1 MTDEIKK
8 TEKEAEM
15 EVSIIR
21 DYWPMGNVDVMRGD
35 RIVSV
40 GADHLGKSGDFDDRL
55 RTGDVVSLPRKEAS
69 KLVNAGAAKL
79 PEMD

>member
-8 TEKEAEM
+8 PEKETTM
-15 EVSIIR
+15 EVSVIR
-21 DYWPMGNVDVMRGD
+21 DYWPMANVEVMRGD

-40 GADHLGKSGDFDDRL
+40 GDDHLGKSGDFDDRL
-55 RTGDVVSLPRKEAS
+55 RTGDVVSLPRKEAT